1 MNTARTDVGT
11 IDDLK
16 ASAVKAVGL
25 DDFGTDDDNYVEAL
39 SVLLES
45 YRRDADLTELG
56 SKMSRFFL
64 RNALVARLLSEAS
77 WKQHPGYV
85 DVPVTAPMFV
95 TGLPRTGTT
104 ALHRLLCGDPRHQGL
119 ELWLAEFP
127 QPRPPRETWPQNPVF
142 AQLDA
147 RFKKAHEENPDYT
160 GLHYMTADEVEEC
173 WQLLRQSV
181 HSVSYETL
189 AHVPTYAQWLA
200 RQDWTPSY
208 QRHRRNLQLIG
219 LNDPEKRWVLKNPSH
234 LFALD
239 ALFATYPDALVIQ
252 CHRPAETIMASMCSL
267 SQHTTQ
273 GWSNTF
279 VGPTIGADE
288 LDTWA
293 RGLQRFNA
301 VRATQNPAQFCDV
314 DYATLIR
321 DPIGTV
327 ANIYQHFG
335 IELSDDARAAIERTN
350 EESKQ
355 GPRAPKHEY
364 ALADYGLTTDQ
375 VKERFAGL

>member
-1 MNTARTDVGT
+1 
-11 IDDLK
+11 
-16 ASAVKAVGL
+16 
-25 DDFGTDDDNYVEAL
+25 
-39 SVLLES
+39 
-45 YRRDADLTELG
+45 
-56 SKMSRFFL
+56 
-64 RNALVARLLSEAS
+64 
-77 WKQHPGYV
+77 
-85 DVPVTAPMFV
+85 
-95 TGLPRTGTT
+95 
-104 ALHRLLCGDPRHQGL
+104 
-119 ELWLAEFP
+119 
-127 QPRPPRETWPQNPVF
+127 
-142 AQLDA
+142 
-147 RFKKAHEENPDYT
+147 
-160 GLHYMTADEVEEC
+160 
-173 WQLLRQSV
+173 
-181 HSVSYETL
+181 
-189 AHVPTYAQWLA
+189 
-200 RQDWTPSY
+200 
-208 QRHRRNLQLIG
+208 
-219 LNDPEKRWVLKNPSH
+219 
-234 LFALD
+234 
-239 ALFATYPDALVIQ
+239 VIQ

-335 IELSDDARAAIERTN
+335 IELSDDARAAIERTD